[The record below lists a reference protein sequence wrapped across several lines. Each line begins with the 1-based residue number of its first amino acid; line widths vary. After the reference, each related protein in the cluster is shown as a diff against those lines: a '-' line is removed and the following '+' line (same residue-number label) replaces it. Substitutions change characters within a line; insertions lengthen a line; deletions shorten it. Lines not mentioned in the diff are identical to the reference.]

1 MPTAAFDAARRVCGR
16 STACVVV
23 ASLGGLAALVV
34 LAFLT
39 GSSSVSFGELAT
51 WLAGGDVD
59 EAAKSILVNVRL
71 PRVAA
76 ALLAGAALAVAGAII
91 QAVLDN
97 PLASPNVIG
106 VNSGAGLFVL
116 MAAAFFPQAPW
127 ISPCAAFVGALATAA
142 VIFVISL
149 NAGVSRLTVVLS
161 GIAITTVFGAGMNTI
176 LIVAPDAYVGSS
188 MFLAGGFSGVL
199 LLSLIRA
206 GWECSPWPRCLPAR
220 R

>member
-1 MPTAAFDAARRVCGR
+1 MPTAAFDAARRVRGR

-116 MAAAFFPQAPW
+116 MAAAFFLRCRGFP
-127 ISPCAAFVGALATAA
+127 LARHLSARLRRRRSS
-142 VIFVISL
+142 SL
-149 NAGVSRLTVVLS
+149 YR
-161 GIAITTVFGAGMNTI
+161 
-176 LIVAPDAYVGSS
+176 
-188 MFLAGGFSGVL
+188 
-199 LLSLIRA
+199 
-206 GWECSPWPRCLPAR
+206 
-220 R
+220 